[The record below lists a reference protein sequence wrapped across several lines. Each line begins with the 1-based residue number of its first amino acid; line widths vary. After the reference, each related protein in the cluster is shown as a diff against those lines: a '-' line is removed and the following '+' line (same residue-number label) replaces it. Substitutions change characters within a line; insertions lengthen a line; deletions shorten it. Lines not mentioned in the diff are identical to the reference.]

1 MKTGLRLRRLKSLLW
16 MRPGA
21 PADSSRIRGLIYSF
35 RFDQAR
41 RELATAEAAQLLKPR
56 TVSSLRKAVV
66 WNLARAA
73 AHSGGNPLGWLRYLA
88 RWQKLQ
94 CVGAWSAQ
102 WTESGNLN
110 LSGAVSPGCS
120 RVAIFINERFI
131 RFVNTEAL
139 EDGKAKAFRFQLKKN
154 LLHSL
159 PPKARIGIGA
169 ESGYLKTDDGK
180 WHFRHPQLTGNGSLF
195 KKLAKKNYFV
205 TKKGKL
211 QLSFEMNDEWK
222 ARALS
227 AYTSFSTYFLETF
240 GYQPFLICGT
250 LLGYYREGDFI
261 AHDDDLD
268 IAYLSRYTTP
278 EEVKEEMKAMVIKL
292 VSDGF
297 DIRLSLKRGF
307 FKPKINGV
315 RFDVFPMWVDQG
327 SLWMMNTTRQKA
339 TSEIILPLKS
349 GVFRG
354 VKVFVPN
361 DTERYLENEYG
372 PGWRVP
378 DPGYRPVAEP
388 GTLEYLKRSCL
399 DVDELVALHEY
410 YEKELRHRPGA
421 GRFSVTGEVARKL
434 IEKRG
439 KE

>member
-1 MKTGLRLRRLKSLLW
+1 
-16 MRPGA
+16 
-21 PADSSRIRGLIYSF
+21 
-35 RFDQAR
+35 
-41 RELATAEAAQLLKPR
+41 
-56 TVSSLRKAVV
+56 
-66 WNLARAA
+66 
-73 AHSGGNPLGWLRYLA
+73 
-88 RWQKLQ
+88 
-94 CVGAWSAQ
+94 
-102 WTESGNLN
+102 
-110 LSGAVSPGCS
+110 
-120 RVAIFINERFI
+120 
-131 RFVNTEAL
+131 
-139 EDGKAKAFRFQLKKN
+139 
-154 LLHSL
+154 
-159 PPKARIGIGA
+159 
-169 ESGYLKTDDGK
+169 LKTDDGK

-372 PGWRVP
+372 PGWRV
-378 DPGYRPVAEP
+378 
-388 GTLEYLKRSCL
+388 
-399 DVDELVALHEY
+399 
-410 YEKELRHRPGA
+410 
-421 GRFSVTGEVARKL
+421 
-434 IEKRG
+434 
-439 KE
+439 